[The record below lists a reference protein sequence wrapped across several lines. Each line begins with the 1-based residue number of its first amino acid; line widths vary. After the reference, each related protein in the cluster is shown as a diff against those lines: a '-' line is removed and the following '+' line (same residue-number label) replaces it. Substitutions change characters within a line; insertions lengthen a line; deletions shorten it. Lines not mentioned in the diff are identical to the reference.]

1 MTTSATS
8 DSELRKL
15 CCACFEEFPSGSFS
29 KKQWSQK
36 QRRRCLGCA
45 DAGKEID
52 VARLQNSNKT
62 AVASAPPK
70 CTKKKKGR
78 NKAPTYA
85 GNKDAIFKPGQSGDS
100 DAIGVGVKLAYDI
113 CSWCGKV
120 EEGKE
125 LQTCGNC
132 KNGRTPVRSER
143 LNAEQKQTGAFTL
156 TEASGLGSVCIDYSP
171 GARGMSQII
180 FNGELRNGEKPG
192 QYFASPQA
200 EESIKRFLDLKYVD
214 FALEMARKSEES
226 IRNGELLR
234 VELFRSLDELSAP
247 YQFLLS
253 CGPIPDITRAKR
265 VLPFVLHEINKVGLM
280 PDGAI
285 PNIADCTVRGFGLN
299 ALEWAARR
307 GNLAIAEWLATDSR
321 TRVMLARTDS
331 APVAWACYT
340 GRVELAQM
348 LIKKGADSHAT
359 TEKVFNNKPPTHLA
373 GENGQ
378 LLAVRFLVE
387 ECGHDISAV
396 DLEGHDMRTSLRLYN
411 KVWAKSAGCVAVDE
425 YARSL
430 GVLGE
435 MSSTNK
441 KSKAEARDLFQSKK
455 DDKLAAALRQLEIAG
470 GREDEP
476 DDSED
481 EDEIDPND
489 YLNELLAVADAR
501 FELEQ
506 FSQASGLYYRAYYA
520 AMHAGSVMNNAAIFP
535 IAHKLIWSYAKSGQL
550 KRAHLMAQQNIAM
563 QGPPYIRDDLNQ
575 LETLMKERGM
585 EVERAG
591 MGGFGRFGAFR

>member
-1 MTTSATS
+1 
-8 DSELRKL
+8 
-15 CCACFEEFPSGSFS
+15 
-29 KKQWSQK
+29 
-36 QRRRCLGCA
+36 
-45 DAGKEID
+45 
-52 VARLQNSNKT
+52 
-62 AVASAPPK
+62 
-70 CTKKKKGR
+70 
-78 NKAPTYA
+78 
-85 GNKDAIFKPGQSGDS
+85 
-100 DAIGVGVKLAYDI
+100 
-113 CSWCGKV
+113 
-120 EEGKE
+120 
-125 LQTCGNC
+125 
-132 KNGRTPVRSER
+132 
-143 LNAEQKQTGAFTL
+143 
-156 TEASGLGSVCIDYSP
+156 
-171 GARGMSQII
+171 MSQII

-234 VELFRSLDELSAP
+234 VELFRNLDELSAP

-387 ECGHDISAV
+387 ECGHDINAV

-435 MSSTNK
+435 MSSTNR
-441 KSKAEARDLFQSKK
+441 KSKAEARDLLQSKK
-455 DDKLAAALRQLEIAG
+455 DNKLAAALRQLEIAG